1 MTIELTNEELENLK
15 GILGVLIPKSQLA
28 ITGQEWAVVLNTCAA
43 VVQKIE
49 AALNPTEEPK
59 P

>member
-1 MTIELTNEELENLK
+1 MNIDLTKEELENLK

-28 ITGQEWAVVLNTCAA
+28 ITGQEWAVVLNTCAG

-49 AALNPTEEPK
+49 TALNSEEPK